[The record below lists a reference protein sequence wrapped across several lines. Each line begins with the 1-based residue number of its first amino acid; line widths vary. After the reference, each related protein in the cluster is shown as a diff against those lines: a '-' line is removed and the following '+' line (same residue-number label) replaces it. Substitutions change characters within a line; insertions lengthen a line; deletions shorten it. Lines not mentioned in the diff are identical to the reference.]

1 MRLGRQTMRRV
12 AAGLLALTLLLM
24 PGVPLRHAA
33 AAPGAAPAAH
43 HCETDAAAPA
53 DHAGHAAPA
62 VLSDAAFDQGQPPG
76 GTTGTPTG
84 THDTGGMACCAAAQ
98 CPAAVAVPPSTLA
111 APLPPVAPV
120 VAGLAAAHQLTGIP
134 VDPGLRPPRP
144 PA

>member
-1 MRLGRQTMRRV
+1 MRRV
-12 AAGLLALTLLLM
+12 VAGLLALTLLLM

-62 VLSDAAFDQGQPPG
+62 VLSDAASDQGQPPG
-76 GTTGTPTG
+76 DTTD

-98 CPAAVAVPPSTLA
+98 CPATVAVPPSIQA

-120 VAGLAAAHQLTGIP
+120 VAGFAAAHQLTGIP

-144 PA
+144 LA